1 MAAKISHVLVR
12 GFCDSPSRESIPI
25 AQALTTPTAKNSKA
39 IIRLSVSQHEQDKG
53 HRTRNHSPSE
63 NQMRRYHSAS
73 VPHFHTLEPGK
84 QGMLKARHPI
94 PVGTSYLSKCRDES
108 LGAGFASHCNNE
120 ISLLWKRGQLRDLKH
135 TSVQSHWRL
144 AELARP
150 KVRFRWKMIHAISF
164 FG

>member
-1 MAAKISHVLVR
+1 MYKR
-12 GFCDSPSRESIPI
+12 QRESIPI
-25 AQALTTPTAKNSKA
+25 AQALTTPTAKNAKA
-39 IIRLSVSQHEQDKG
+39 VIRLSVSEHEQDKG

-120 ISLLWKRGQLRDLKH
+120 ISLLWSRSQLHDLKH
-135 TSVQSHWRL
+135 TSVQSFWRL
-144 AELARP
+144 VELARP
-150 KVRFRWKMIHAISF
+150 MVRFRWKMIHAISF

>member
-1 MAAKISHVLVR
+1 MLK
-12 GFCDSPSRESIPI
+12 PSFAYLFP
-25 AQALTTPTAKNSKA
+25 
-39 IIRLSVSQHEQDKG
+39 QHEQDKG

>member
-1 MAAKISHVLVR
+1 MLKPSFAYPFPSMNKTKTTALVITAQAR
-12 GFCDSPSRESIPI
+12 TRCCTIIRPQCPISIPW
-25 AQALTTPTAKNSKA
+25 N
-39 IIRLSVSQHEQDKG
+39 
-53 HRTRNHSPSE
+53 
-63 NQMRRYHSAS
+63 
-73 VPHFHTLEPGK
+73 PGE

-144 AELARP
+144 AELA
-150 KVRFRWKMIHAISF
+150 
-164 FG
+164 